1 MYLLMPQ
8 ACTCAVPGV
17 RFSLPLQ
24 RTLLF
29 LLGASVAPPRPFFK
43 SLSHVSLRPHALYSP
58 WDSPGQ
64 STGVGRRF
72 LLQGLFPAQGS
83 NPGLP
88 QCRQVLNQPRYTR
101 GSQVGAVGCGGRS
114 PPSLSE
120 QALFS
125 MAKIRQQPVLQQT
138 WGSLLGPVRQHNM
151 VRVGVGGRAKGAV
164 LWSVAW

>member
-1 MYLLMPQ
+1 MLSQEYVFPSP
-8 ACTCAVPGV
+8 CREPS
-17 RFSLPLQ
+17 FSCLGPVLP
-24 RTLLF
+24 
-29 LLGASVAPPRPFFK
+29 PPPFFK
-43 SLSHVSLRPHALYSP
+43 SLSRVSLRPHALYSP

-125 MAKIRQQPVLQQT
+125 MAKIRQHPVLQQT

-164 LWSVAW
+164 RWSVAW